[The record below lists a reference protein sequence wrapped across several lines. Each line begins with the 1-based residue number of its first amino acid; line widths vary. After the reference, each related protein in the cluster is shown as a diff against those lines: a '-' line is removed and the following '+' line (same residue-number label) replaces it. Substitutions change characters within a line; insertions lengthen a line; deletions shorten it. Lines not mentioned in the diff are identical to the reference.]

1 VNRLRPDDSRLNPNF
16 SQQGSTPSADE
27 PGIDVRRYL
36 GALRRSRGLI
46 IAIVVVMTVGILAL
60 SLALPNKYDAT
71 ATVVLDAETSAL
83 TSPDAVST
91 QRRLTTLNLLL
102 TSGDV
107 IDKADEQLAEQH
119 PGASSPS
126 ITSTVDPNA
135 NILRITA
142 TGQDAEVAAA
152 YANDVARSFLD
163 VQAKL
168 ERNRYEAASADVRA
182 QLATLDDTTDAADLA
197 SALRDRLSELAVQ
210 AASAGSDLQLAE
222 TASVPSSPASP
233 RPLRNTV
240 LAFFTALFIAVLV
253 ALGRDLLRP
262 RVSDPRELSQLLGI
276 PVLAAIPHLRR
287 RLGRRRRIGRAIEY
301 EAYETLR
308 SAIQIGSSSRS
319 PQVIMVTSALHAEGK
334 TTVTARLGRA
344 LARSGKRTLL
354 VSADLRWPALHREF
368 DLEVEP
374 GLSDVLKLAER
385 AGISDHLLPA
395 AIHQI
400 GGDVP
405 ARVRLRLR
413 ARRRSA
419 DARDRRHPGPVPRER
434 RGAARRRAR
443 APDRR
448 SRHRHERPH
457 RSAAD
462 ADARSGGDRRARRR
476 LAVLPG
482 RSRRGLPAGV
492 GHRAGGLA
500 AGRIARAAVRRG
512 GRGPGRRSTP
522 RRRPSARGSAVNPA
536 GARERKRGSA
546 RGRP

>member
-46 IAIVVVMTVGILAL
+46 IAIVVVMTGGILAL

-240 LAFFTALFIAVLV
+240 LALFTALFIAVLV

-400 GGDVP
+400 GGDGGNGSQPSLDVLTSGQKP
-405 ARVRLRLR
+405 PDPGRLLASPATHAFFEYLRGFDYDYVLVDAPPMLGIGDTQVLSRESDAVLLVAALERLTADHVIDMSDLIDRLRMRMLGLVVIGARVDVSPYYLGGR
-413 ARRRSA
+413 A
-419 DARDRRHPGPVPRER
+419 
-434 RGAARRRAR
+434 GAFQQESVTEQEAWR
-443 APDRR
+443 
-448 SRHRHERPH
+448 
-457 RSAAD
+457 
-462 ADARSGGDRRARRR
+462 
-476 LAVLPG
+476 
-482 RSRRGLPAGV
+482 PAG
-492 GHRAGGLA
+492 
-500 AGRIARAAVRRG
+500 
-512 GRGPGRRSTP
+512 
-522 RRRPSARGSAVNPA
+522 
-536 GARERKRGSA
+536 
-546 RGRP
+546 